1 MHNDQ
6 LMVIAQ
12 LVEHCIADVRAR
24 IPIHAW
30 IFQAFFADVIKLK
43 LKKAAMIIYK
53 EQCKG
58 NF

>member
-6 LMVIAQ
+6 LILIAQ

-24 IPIHAW
+24 IPIRAW
-30 IFQAFFADVIKLK
+30 IFRAIFADVIKLK